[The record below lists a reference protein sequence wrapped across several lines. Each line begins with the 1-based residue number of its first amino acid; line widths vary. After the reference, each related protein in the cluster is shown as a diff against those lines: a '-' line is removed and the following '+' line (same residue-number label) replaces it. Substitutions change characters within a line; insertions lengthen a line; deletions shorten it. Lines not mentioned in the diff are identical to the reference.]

1 MRQKL
6 ALTKLFWKNAD
17 FAKKILFNHGRK
29 KGKNAYDVDGTKTS
43 TIFVIFYKVP
53 SLSLLWNKGHLFT
66 KIWSKSV
73 VHLYS
78 ENMITSKK
86 LWTLLEN
93 VETMVETA
101 TYSFTLISLEKLS
114 ITFWACQIMRRLH
127 LWKMNYAL
135 WVCTVCYLCQGVA
148 PKKGKG
154 KVKANEVWKWG

>member
-29 KGKNAYDVDGTKTS
+29 RGKNAYDVDGTKTS

-53 SLSLLWNKGHLFT
+53 SLSLLWNKETLNFTWKCGNLLLFYPNIPW
-66 KIWSKSV
+66 KIINNFLRLPNNEK
-73 VHLYS
+73 
-78 ENMITSKK
+78 TS
-86 LWTLLEN
+86 
-93 VETMVETA
+93 
-101 TYSFTLISLEKLS
+101 
-114 ITFWACQIMRRLH
+114 
-127 LWKMNYAL
+127 LWKMNMLCGYL
-135 WVCTVCYLCQGVA
+135 CTVCYLCHRVA

>member
-6 ALTKLFWKNAD
+6 ALTKLFWKYAD

-53 SLSLLWNKGHLFT
+53 SLSLLWNKGHLFST

-114 ITFWACQIMRRLH
+114 ITFCACQIMRRLH
-127 LWKMNYAL
+127 YETWICFVGMHGLFSL
-135 WVCTVCYLCQGVA
+135 SRGST
-148 PKKGKG
+148 
-154 KVKANEVWKWG
+154 

>member
-29 KGKNAYDVDGTKTS
+29 RGKNAYDVDGTKTS

-73 VHLYS
+73 VHLYYNWWKYDYKQ
-78 ENMITSKK
+78 ETLNFTWKCGNLLLFYPNIPWKIINNFLRLPNNEKTS
-86 LWTLLEN
+86 
-93 VETMVETA
+93 
-101 TYSFTLISLEKLS
+101 
-114 ITFWACQIMRRLH
+114 
-127 LWKMNYAL
+127 LWKMNMLCGYARF
-135 WVCTVCYLCQGVA
+135 VISVTG
-148 PKKGKG
+148 
-154 KVKANEVWKWG
+154 

>member
-86 LWTLLEN
+86 LWTLLEK
-93 VETMVETA
+93 VETA
-101 TYSFTLISLEKLS
+101 TYSFTLEKLS
-114 ITFWACQIMRRLH
+114 ITFCACQIMRRLH
-127 LWKMNYAL
+127 YEKWIMLCGYA
-135 WVCTVCYLCQGVA
+135 WFVISVTG
-148 PKKGKG
+148 
-154 KVKANEVWKWG
+154 

>member
-73 VHLYS
+73 VHLYYNWWKYDYKQETLNFTWKCGNCYILFYPNIPWKIINNFLRLPNNEKTS
-78 ENMITSKK
+78 LWNMNM
-86 LWTLLEN
+86 LCGYARF
-93 VETMVETA
+93 V
-101 TYSFTLISLEKLS
+101 LS
-114 ITFWACQIMRRLH
+114 VT
-127 LWKMNYAL
+127 
-135 WVCTVCYLCQGVA
+135 G
-148 PKKGKG
+148 
-154 KVKANEVWKWG
+154 

>member
-53 SLSLLWNKGHLFT
+53 SLSLLWNKGHLFST

-73 VHLYS
+73 VHLS
-78 ENMITSKK
+78 L
-86 LWTLLEN
+86 LWKYDYKQETLN
-93 VETMVETA
+93 
-101 TYSFTLISLEKLS
+101 FTWKGGNCYILFEKLS
-114 ITFWACQIMRRLH
+114 ITFCACQIMRRLH

-135 WVCTVCYLCQGVA
+135 WVCTVCYLCHGVST
-148 PKKGKG
+148 
-154 KVKANEVWKWG
+154 